1 MNFIACP
8 VFEIYFHEPD
18 GCRYLLTLPYD
29 LCRLHV
35 CHLLLYVLLTLINAY
50 KCNYPTLPNNMS
62 IRYCDQLCL
71 FRKFENILYFME
83 YSTSL
88 ED

>member
-1 MNFIACP
+1 MNSIACP

-18 GCRYLLTLPYD
+18 GCRYLLTLSYD

-35 CHLLLYVLLTLINAY
+35 FPPSCICIVNAY
-50 KCNYPTLPNNMS
+50 KCNYRTLPNNMS